1 VFFIDTFVGTAS
13 VLTSFSVWG
22 FILLGALW
30 GVFVGAMPGVGSSV
44 GFALLLPLTFI
55 ISPVNSVAMLLAVSV
70 GNAYGNSLPAIVLGI
85 PGSPATIM
93 TVMDGNALYKQGKG
107 DIALGGAYI
116 GALAGQMVSI
126 PLFVLLVVPLA
137 DLAYVFQPPELFGIY
152 VFGMVAVVSIA
163 SANVVKGLISACLGL
178 LVGLVGTDPLT
189 SLPRFTFGI
198 TNLLGGLE
206 ETIVVIG
213 ILALGE
219 IFRSLRQSFDW
230 SMGAA
235 GPSRVRLPRL
245 RAMGGREIVPP
256 LLGGTVIGTLVGA
269 VPGAGSTTAALVS
282 YQQARMWSKNPEQFG
297 KGSMSGIIANEAA
310 QNAANSGE
318 LIPTLA
324 LGIPAGG
331 SMLILLGALI
341 MQGFVPGPFLIVQAP
356 ELLYA
361 AVAGLT
367 GATIIL
373 AVIGMR
379 MAGWTL
385 AVSKV
390 DRQLVL
396 VGALALVVLGA
407 YAYRGSASDV
417 LVMLFFGVI
426 GYWMYRFGYSPAA
439 AALAVV
445 LSRGFESSLRYG
457 LALSDDS
464 FWRLVTRPVT
474 ATILLVSLA
483 VLAIGLIRE
492 VRTRRRPAAIEMQ
505 RAIAAEVEGID
516 LPPRPPHTEPPSE
529 QRS

>member
-1 VFFIDTFVGTAS
+1 VFFIDTFVGAAAI
-13 VLTSFSVWG
+13 LTDPTVWA

-30 GVFVGAMPGVGSSV
+30 GVFVGAMPGVGSPV
-44 GFALLLPLTFI
+44 GYALLLPLTFI
-55 ISPVNSVAMLLAVSV
+55 IDPVNSVAMLLAVSV

-107 DIALGGAYI
+107 DVALGGAYI
-116 GALAGQMVSI
+116 GALAGQLVSI
-126 PLFVLLVVPLA
+126 PIFVLLVVPLA

-152 VFGMVAVVSIA
+152 VFGMIAVVSIA
-163 SANVVKGLISACLGL
+163 SSSIIKGLVSAGFGL

-198 TNLLGGLE
+198 GDLRSGLD

-213 ILALGE
+213 LLALGE
-219 IFRSLRQSFDW
+219 IFRSLRQRYDW
-230 SMGAA
+230 SMGAGA
-235 GPSRVRLPRL
+235 PKKVRLPRF
-245 RAMGGREIVPP
+245 RSMGGREIVPP
-256 LLGGTVIGTLVGA
+256 LLGGTVVGTLVGA
-269 VPGAGSTTAALVS
+269 VPGAGSTTAALVA
-282 YQQARMWSKNPEQFG
+282 YQQAKMWSKHPEKFG
-297 KGSMSGIIANEAA
+297 KGSMSGIIANESA

-331 SMLILLGALI
+331 SMLILLGALLA
-341 MQGFVPGPFLIVQAP
+341 QGFVPGPFLIVQNP
-356 ELLYA
+356 QLLHA
-361 AVAGLT
+361 AVAGLA
-367 GATIIL
+367 GSTIML
-373 AVIGMR
+373 MAIGMR

-385 AVSKV
+385 LVSRV

-407 YAYRGSASDV
+407 YAFRSSSTDV
-417 LVMLFFGVI
+417 IVMLVFGIV

-445 LSRGFESSLRYG
+445 LSRGFESSMRYG

-464 FWRLVTRPVT
+464 FVSLVTRPVT

-483 VLAIGLIRE
+483 MLVIGLIRE
-492 VRTRRRPAAIEMQ
+492 VRARRHPEEEDLQEAIS
-505 RAIAAEVEGID
+505 AEGEGAD
-516 LPPRPPHTEPPSE
+516 VLSPQLGPHPQ
-529 QRS
+529 QRSE

>member
-1 VFFIDTFVGTAS
+1 MFFLETFAGAAS
-13 VLTSFSVWG
+13 VLSSPTIWM
-22 FILLGALW
+22 FILLGAMW
-30 GVFVGAMPGVGSSV
+30 GVFVGAMPGIGSPV

-55 ISPVNSVAMLLAVSV
+55 TSPVNSVAMLLAVSV

-107 DIALGGAYI
+107 DVALGGAYI
-116 GALAGQMVSI
+116 GALAGQLVSI
-126 PLFVLLVVPLA
+126 PVFVLLVVPLA

-163 SANVVKGLISACLGL
+163 SANIVKGLVSVCFGL
-178 LVGLVGTDPLT
+178 LVVLIGTDPLT
-189 SLPRFTFGI
+189 ALPRFTFGI
-198 TNLLGGLE
+198 GQIRSGLD
-206 ETIVVIG
+206 ETVVVIG

-219 IFRSLRQSFDW
+219 IFRSLRQSYDW
-230 SMGAA
+230 SMGVGA
-235 GPSRVRLPRL
+235 PRRVRLPRL

-256 LLGGTVIGTLVGA
+256 LVGGTIIGTLVGA

-282 YQQARMWSKNPEQFG
+282 YQQAKMWSRRPQLYG
-297 KGSMSGIIANEAA
+297 KGSMGGIIANEAA

-331 SMLILLGALI
+331 SMLILLGALLA
-341 MQGFVPGPFLIVQAP
+341 QGFVPGPFLIVQNP
-356 ELLYA
+356 ELLHA
-361 AVAGLT
+361 AVAGLA
-367 GATIIL
+367 GSTIIL
-373 AVIGMR
+373 LAIGMR

-385 AVSKV
+385 AVSRV

-407 YAYRGSASDV
+407 YAFRGSSADV
-417 LVMLFFGVI
+417 VVMLLFGII
-426 GYWMYRFGYSPAA
+426 GYWMYRFGFNPAA

-445 LSRGFESSLRYG
+445 LGRGFESSLRYG

-474 ATILLVSLA
+474 ATILLFSLA
-483 VLAIGLIRE
+483 MLVAGLIRE
-492 VRTRRRPAAIEMQ
+492 VRSRRRARE
-505 RAIAAEVEGID
+505 ID
-516 LPPRPPHTEPPSE
+516 AHGADMGDATRPPQSPQSDTRTE
-529 QRS
+529 RN

>member
-1 VFFIDTFVGTAS
+1 VFFLETFVGSAS
-13 VLTSFSVWG
+13 LLTSPTIWV
-22 FILLGALW
+22 FIFIGSMW
-30 GVFVGAMPGVGSSV
+30 GVFVGAMPGVGSSA

-55 ISPVNSVAMLLAVSV
+55 IEPVNSVAMLLAVSV

-93 TVMDGNALYKQGKG
+93 TVLDGNALYKQGKG

-116 GALAGQMVSI
+116 GALAGQLVSI
-126 PLFVLLVVPLA
+126 PIFVLLVVPLA
-137 DLAYVFQPPELFGIY
+137 DLAYLFQPPELFGIY

-163 SANVVKGLISACLGL
+163 SRNIVKGLVSAGFGL
-178 LVGLVGTDPLT
+178 LVGLVGIDPLT

-198 TNLLGGLE
+198 EQIRGGLD
-206 ETIVVIG
+206 ETIVVVG

-219 IFRSLRQSFDW
+219 IYRSLRQSFDW
-230 SMGAA
+230 SMGVGA
-235 GPSRVRLPRL
+235 PSRVRLPKL
-245 RAMGGREIVPP
+245 RAMGGREIIPP
-256 LLGGTVIGTLVGA
+256 LLGGTLIGTLVGA

-282 YQQARMWSKNPEQFG
+282 YQQAKMWSKRPQLFG
-297 KGSMSGIIANEAA
+297 RGSMSGIIANESA

-331 SMLILLGALI
+331 SMLILLGALLA
-341 MQGFVPGPFLIVQAP
+341 QGFVPGPFLIVQNP

-367 GATIIL
+367 GSTIIL
-373 AVIGMR
+373 IVIGMR

-385 AVSKV
+385 AVSRV
-390 DRQLVL
+390 DRQVVL
-396 VGALALVVLGA
+396 VGALALVILGA
-407 YAYRGSASDV
+407 YAFRSSVTDV
-417 LVMLFFGVI
+417 VVMLVFGII
-426 GYWMYRFGYSPAA
+426 GYWMYRFGFSPAA

-464 FWRLVTRPVT
+464 VWRLVTRPIT
-474 ATILLVSLA
+474 ALILLVSLA
-483 VLAIGLIRE
+483 MLVAGLIRE
-492 VRTRRRPAAIEMQ
+492 MHSRRREQIEMQ
-505 RAIAAEVEGID
+505 EAVSAEVEGID
-516 LPPRPPHTEPPSE
+516 LPPRAP
-529 QRS
+529 